1 MNNDTNTNRNIT
13 KNEYHSSAHLK
24 YLCRY
29 HVIFC
34 PKYRRKIFV
43 DGIDERL
50 KETFKDISASHD
62 FEILEMEVMPDHVHL
77 LIDCNPRYGIMECVK
92 DLKWGSA
99 HMLNHEFPEIRKRI
113 PSIWTRS
120 CFVATVGSVSLDVV
134 KRYIEDQ
141 KGK

>member
-99 HMLNHEFPEIRKRI
+99 HMLNNEFPEIRKRI